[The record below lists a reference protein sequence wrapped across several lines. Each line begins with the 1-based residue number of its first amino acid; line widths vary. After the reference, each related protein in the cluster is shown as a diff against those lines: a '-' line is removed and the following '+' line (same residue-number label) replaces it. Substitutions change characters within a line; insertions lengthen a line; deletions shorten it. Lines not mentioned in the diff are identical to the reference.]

1 VKIVSM
7 CRAGRTVSM
16 VCVLRLQVVLGVD
29 DIRAAIDIN
38 SLDTSCIADHL
49 LGHCSD
55 SADRQRK

>member
-1 VKIVSM
+1 
-7 CRAGRTVSM
+7 M